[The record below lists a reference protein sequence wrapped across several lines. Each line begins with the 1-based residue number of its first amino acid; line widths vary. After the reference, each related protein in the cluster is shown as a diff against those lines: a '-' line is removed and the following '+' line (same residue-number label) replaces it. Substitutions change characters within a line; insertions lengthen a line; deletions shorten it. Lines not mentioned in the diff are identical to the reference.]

1 MSNNELFYVD
11 NLLDGLL
18 DNNELLDNSLKGLFE
33 RRLSQLD
40 ISQTTSQKILGLEY
54 RTLNGILEGTLKIVD
69 FTALIKLSNFLQVP
83 QKKVISLFLT
93 ELEKNFPES
102 FPYPSNKIEFINKNF
117 DLASLKKGGIISSIT
132 DYYDIDAKISSFLG
146 IKNIFEYR
154 PSVSNVAFSSG
165 AIKPKN
171 NLNRSLWLKRAKD
184 IIHELD
190 NPYQYDRDRLIDFFG
205 EIRWHSTNVELGLT
219 NVAQALYNMGV
230 TVIFQTSL
238 PTIHLRGATVVI
250 NNKPAIILTD
260 YRGFYPTIWFTLI
273 HELFHVLFDW
283 EDVKKNKE
291 HISEENTDILADLER
306 EKEADEFA
314 CDYLFSKDKIQK
326 SSAFIKN
333 PVLVDEYA
341 KNNHVHPSFVYLFY
355 AKEKGEKNKYA
366 WNLVHKNNPDI
377 TPIKTTFDN
386 WFEDSPKTISEVVKH
401 LKTTIYR

>member
-11 NLLDGLL
+11 NLLDGLF
-18 DNNELLDNSLKGLFE
+18 DNNDLLDNSLKGLFD
-33 RRLSQLD
+33 RRLSQLG
-40 ISQTTSQKILGLEY
+40 ISQTTSLKILNIES
-54 RTLNGILEGTLKIVD
+54 RTLKGVLEGTLKIVD

-83 QKKVISLFLT
+83 QKKIISMFLS
-93 ELEKNFPES
+93 ELEKNFPDS

-117 DLASLKKGGIISSIT
+117 DLAALKKGGIIDSIT
-132 DYYDIDAKISSFLG
+132 DYYQIDSKISSFLG
-146 IKNIFEYR
+146 IKNIFEYQ
-154 PSVSNVAFSSG
+154 PSIANVAFSSG

-171 NLNRSLWLKRAKD
+171 NLNRSIWLKRAKD

-190 NPYQYDRDRLIDFFG
+190 NPYHYDRDRLIDFFG

-238 PTIHLRGATVVI
+238 PTIHLRGATVSI

-260 YRGFYPTIWFTLI
+260 YRGFYPTLWFTLI

-283 EDVKKNKE
+283 EDIKKNKE
-291 HISEENTDILADLER
+291 HISEESTEVLSDLER
-306 EKEADEFA
+306 ENEADEFA

-326 SSAFIKN
+326 SSSFIN
-333 PVLVDEYA
+333 NAVLVDEYA
-341 KNNHVHPSFVYLFY
+341 KNNHVHPSFVYLFH
-355 AKEKGEKNKYA
+355 AKEKGDKNRYA

-377 TPIKTTFDN
+377 TPIIKAFDN
-386 WFEDSPKTISEVVKH
+386 WIEEDPKTISEVVKH
-401 LKTTIYR
+401 LKTNIYR

>member
-1 MSNNELFYVD
+1 MSNNELFRID
-11 NLLDGLL
+11 DLLNGLF
-18 DNNELLDNSLKGLFE
+18 DNNEFSDNSLKSLFE
-33 RRLSQLD
+33 RRLSQLG

-69 FTALIKLSNFLQVP
+69 FTALIKLSNFLQIP
-83 QKKVISLFLT
+83 QKKVISLFLN

-117 DLASLKKGGIISSIT
+117 DLAALKKGGIISSIT
-132 DYYDIDAKISSFLG
+132 DYHDIDAKISSFLG

-154 PSVSNVAFSSG
+154 PSISNVAFSSG

-171 NLNRSLWLKRAKD
+171 NLSRSMWLSRAKD
-184 IIHELD
+184 IIQELD
-190 NPYQYDRDRLIDFFG
+190 NPYHYDRDRLIDFFG

-219 NVAQALYNMGV
+219 NVVQALYNMGI

-238 PTIHLRGATVVI
+238 PTIHLRGATVII

-260 YRGFYPTIWFTLI
+260 YRGFYPTLWFTLI
-273 HELFHVLFDW
+273 HELFHILFDW

-291 HISEENTDILADLER
+291 HISEENTEILADLER

-314 CDYLFSKDKIQK
+314 CEYLFPKYKIQK
-326 SSAFIKN
+326 SSSFIN
-333 PVLVDEYA
+333 NTVLVDEYA

-355 AKEKGEKNKYA
+355 AKEKGEKDKNA

-377 TPIKTTFDN
+377 TPIKKAFDN
-386 WFEDSPKTISEVVKH
+386 WLGESPKTISEVVKH
-401 LKTTIYR
+401 LKTNIYR